1 VYQSNNFVA
10 NKKKLIMGNKQ
21 KLLYV
26 DDEVINLELF
36 KIIFKNKYDVLL
48 AKSGSLALKELE
60 FNQDVSVVISD
71 MRMPGLNGIEFVK
84 IAKEKY
90 QNIVYF
96 ILTGFEVSSEIS
108 QAIENKIINKYFKK
122 PLNAKEIEKSIIEAI
137 DSN

>member
-1 VYQSNNFVA
+1 
-10 NKKKLIMGNKQ
+10 MGNKQ